1 MVANRPLTRTLKQ
14 ALKRSL
20 KRSLA
25 PIIGAAALGAAVL
38 VGVTACSPAAPPVGA
53 TLPATTLPDGVEVS
67 VYQSRSDYSA
77 GIIDVRILNGS
88 DAALELATATLATTQ
103 FASPTSWD
111 RGTTLAAGATV
122 DLRLDLP
129 SPVCPTPDDAE
140 PRVTI
145 AFESAGV
152 SGEVTVVADDPI
164 ATLEKLSTEECISFA
179 AAVHADIEAAS
190 AVRWTPGAGEPAGLD
205 ITVTPTAAD
214 GSLTI
219 ERANATVL
227 LALAGEGGRSE
238 TTLELGT
245 VVDADAKPSVIP
257 LHLVPSRCDPHAV
270 AEDKRG
276 TFFPLVVSTAEGE
289 SGTMF
294 VPVSDEVRVSLYE
307 FVQDYCGY

>member
-1 MVANRPLTRTLKQ
+1 MVVF
-14 ALKRSL
+14 RSP
-20 KRSLA
+20 RQV
-25 PIIGAAALGAAVL
+25 GARVRVKAVL
-38 VGVTACSPAAPPVGA
+38 FTALLLAVVMLGLSACSAAQSPPQSPAA
-53 TLPATTLPDGVEVS
+53 TSLPDGVEVS

-88 DAALELATATLATTQ
+88 DAALELTTATLATTQ

-129 SPVCPTPDDAE
+129 EPVCPTPDDAK

-145 AFESAGV
+145 AFTSGDE
-152 SGEVTVVADDPI
+152 SGEATVVADDPI
-164 ATLEKLSTEECISFA
+164 ATLTKLSTEECISFA

-190 AVRWTPGAGEPAGLD
+190 AVRWSPGSGQPAELD
-205 ITVTPTAAD
+205 ITVTPTGAA
-214 GSLTI
+214 GTLTI
-219 ERANATVL
+219 EQATATVL

-245 VVDADAKPSVIP
+245 VIDAKSQPSVIP
-257 LHLVPSRCDPHAV
+257 LRLVPSRCDPHAV

-276 TFFPLVVSTAEGE
+276 TFFPLVVSTSEGE

>member
-38 VGVTACSPAAPPVGA
+38 VGVAACSPAAP
-53 TLPATTLPDGVEVS
+53 LPATTLPDGVEVS

-88 DAALELATATLATTQ
+88 DAALELTTATLATTQ

-152 SGEVTVVADDPI
+152 SG
-164 ATLEKLSTEECISFA
+164 
-179 AAVHADIEAAS
+179 
-190 AVRWTPGAGEPAGLD
+190 G
-205 ITVTPTAAD
+205 
-214 GSLTI
+214 
-219 ERANATVL
+219 
-227 LALAGEGGRSE
+227 
-238 TTLELGT
+238 
-245 VVDADAKPSVIP
+245 
-257 LHLVPSRCDPHAV
+257 
-270 AEDKRG
+270 
-276 TFFPLVVSTAEGE
+276 
-289 SGTMF
+289 
-294 VPVSDEVRVSLYE
+294 
-307 FVQDYCGY
+307 